1 MLIDIKLMIV
11 MLWCCYRDKQI
22 SETTQEVQKHTQAC
36 NSVQV
41 LKKWSLKWSWKNI
54 FMSLKGN
61 ILPTAKEKKID
72 MLDYIKSR
80 KFSSL
85 KDTSLRFKK
94 PVYL

>member
-1 MLIDIKLMIV
+1 
-11 MLWCCYRDKQI
+11 
-22 SETTQEVQKHTQAC
+22 
-36 NSVQV
+36 
-41 LKKWSLKWSWKNI
+41 
-54 FMSLKGN
+54 MSLKGN

>member
-1 MLIDIKLMIV
+1 M
-11 MLWCCYRDKQI
+11 
-22 SETTQEVQKHTQAC
+22 
-36 NSVQV
+36 V
-41 LKKWSLKWSWKNI
+41 LEEYLHE
-54 FMSLKGN
+54 LKGEHFTN
-61 ILPTAKEKKID
+61 CKGKKID